1 MAFKQKDLSVIA
13 YASGIT
19 WWQYT
24 SALDT
29 IEDICKDGYFND
41 IFTLCMHGDPIY
53 IVAKDKTGIRYLKIN
68 KDKTVSVERL
78 A

>member
-1 MAFKQKDLSVIA
+1 MAFVSKNLSVIA
-13 YASGIT
+13 FANGIT

-29 IEDICKDGYFND
+29 LEDICKDGYFD
-41 IFTLCMHGDPIY
+41 KMYTLCMHGDPIC

-68 KDKTVSVERL
+68 EDKTVSVEKL